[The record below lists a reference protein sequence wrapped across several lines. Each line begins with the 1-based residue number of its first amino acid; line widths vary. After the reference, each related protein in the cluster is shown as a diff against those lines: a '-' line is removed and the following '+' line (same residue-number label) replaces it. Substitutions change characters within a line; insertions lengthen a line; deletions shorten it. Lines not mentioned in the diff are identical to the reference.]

1 MKCWPYLLQYS
12 THIWPPNKALSQA
25 CPLSNP
31 CIGYPLVWLSARLW
45 KIKSP
50 GHTWGQYCYTFYL
63 QGTTW
68 WSDQI
73 PDKRQQK
80 KSPQIFRPI
89 CSILTILLYRYPSI
103 WKECIINKNF
113 DCTIYP
119 IWPPNCIRAFG
130 FLSWPSFHESSPP
143 GAAMQAPGNMVL
155 QAVLTH
161 SATIYPNQ
169 WHPHNQDCLKWTPS
183 APQKTHIYRD
193 PICHGEIEGQ

>member
-1 MKCWPYLLQYS
+1 MVAIFATVLR
-12 THIWPPNKALSQA
+12 THVWPPKKALSQA

-31 CIGYPLVWLSARLW
+31 CIGYPLVQLSTRLW

-50 GHTWGQYCYTFYL
+50 GHTWGQYFVLLSTYKAARGDLIRYP
-63 QGTTW
+63 
-68 WSDQI
+68 I
-73 PDKRQQK
+73 NK
-80 KSPQIFRPI
+80 KNPQIFRPI
-89 CSILTILLYRYPSI
+89 CSILTILPYSYPAI

-143 GAAMQAPGNMVL
+143 GAAMQALGNMVL

-169 WHPHNQDCLKWTPS
+169 WHPHNQDCLKWTLS

-193 PICHGEIEGQ
+193 PICHG